1 MKVASYPKIYN
12 VGHRALEGLFGSEVI
27 IQEKVDGSQFSFGR
41 VFDGELGIRSK
52 GQQIDLDNPPKMF
65 AAAVEYVKLLE
76 PDLLKDVTYRCEWL
90 NKPKHNSLAY
100 ERTPF
105 NGLMLFD
112 IERPGQYYEQDRLTF
127 ELEAES
133 LGIEPVP
140 ELFRG
145 MVNNIDELRA
155 FFDRDSILGNVK
167 IEGMVIK
174 NYVLFTPD
182 KTIALGKWVSE
193 AFKETH
199 QKDWK
204 NRNPNTKDI
213 VFNLTE
219 ELRTEARWA
228 KAVQHLNERDELDHS
243 PKDIGALLR
252 EIQTDVLAEEG
263 ERIKEVL
270 FKHFWKLIARGITT
284 RFPEWYKDQ
293 LAEAAFDSG
302 PCEECNDTLDAD
314 PGWVCSACGY
324 IMREIR
330 EARGDDEEL
339 TQRASVCPVEDCTHR
354 LCGPR
359 P

>member
-1 MKVASYPKIYN
+1 MKVVSYPKIYN
-12 VGHRALEGLFGSEVI
+12 VGHRALEGLFGSEVV
-27 IQEKVDGSQFSFGR
+27 IQEKVDGSQFSFGLL
-41 VFDGELGIRSK
+41 DEGGEGKLDDVQLSVRSK
-52 GQQIDLDNPPKMF
+52 GQQIDIDAPPKMF
-65 AAAVEYVKLLE
+65 AAAVEYVKLLV
-76 PDLLKDVTYRCEWL
+76 PDLELGATYRCEWL

-112 IERPGQYYEQDRLTF
+112 IERPGQYYERNRLAF

-133 LGIEPVP
+133 LGIEAVP

-145 MVNNIDELRA
+145 MVNSIEELRE
-155 FFDRDSILGNVK
+155 FFDRDSVLGNVK

-174 NYVLFTPD
+174 NYDLFTPD

-263 ERIKEVL
+263 ERIKEIL
-270 FKHFWKLIARGITT
+270 FKHFWKSIARGLTT
-284 RFPEWYKDQ
+284 RFPEWYKEQ
-293 LAEAAFDSG
+293 LAQSAFG
-302 PCEECNDTLDAD
+302 ENEDA
-314 PGWVCSACGY
+314 
-324 IMREIR
+324 
-330 EARGDDEEL
+330 
-339 TQRASVCPVEDCTHR
+339 
-354 LCGPR
+354 
-359 P
+359 